1 MRFAAMAIVAIS
13 AACAQ
18 VPPADAEP
26 PAKGEGMCD
35 AAKAQQL
42 VGRTMTDAVQS
53 AARRL
58 SGARTVRVI
67 PKDGVVTM
75 DYREDRL
82 NLYLNGARKVER
94 ISCG

>member
-1 MRFAAMAIVAIS
+1 MRLAAMAIFAIT

-26 PAKGEGMCD
+26 PVKGEGMCD
-35 AAKAQQL
+35 ATKARKL
-42 VGRTMTDAVQS
+42 IGRTATRAVG
-53 AARRL
+53 AEALRL
-58 SGARTVRVI
+58 TGARTLRRV

-82 NLYLNGARKVER
+82 NLWLNAAKRIER

>member
-1 MRFAAMAIVAIS
+1 MRLAAMAIFAVT

-26 PAKGEGMCD
+26 PAQGAGACD
-35 AAKAQQL
+35 SAKAREL
-42 VGRTMTDAVQS
+42 VGRTPSKAVR
-53 AARRL
+53 AEALRL
-58 SGARTVRVI
+58 SGAKALREV

-82 NLYLNGARKVER
+82 NLYLDGAKKVER

>member
-1 MRFAAMAIVAIS
+1 MAIIAIT

-26 PAKGEGMCD
+26 PVQGAGSCD
-35 AAKAQQL
+35 AAKARKL
-42 VGRTMTDAVQS
+42 VGRTPTRAVK
-53 AARRL
+53 AEALRL
-58 SGARTVRVI
+58 SGARSLRKI

-82 NLYLNGARKVER
+82 NLWLDGSGKIDR

>member
-1 MRFAAMAIVAIS
+1 MRLAAMAIIAIT

-18 VPPADAEP
+18 TPPADAETP
-26 PAKGEGMCD
+26 PRGEGSCD
-35 AAKAQQL
+35 ASKAQQL
-42 VGRTMTDAVQS
+42 VGRTATAAVER

-58 SGARTVRVI
+58 SGARMVRVI

>member
-1 MRFAAMAIVAIS
+1 MAIVAVT

-26 PAKGEGMCD
+26 PAQGRGICD
-35 AAKAQQL
+35 AAKAQKL
-42 VGRTMTDAVQS
+42 VGRTPTKAVRTE
-53 AARRL
+53 ALRL
-58 SGARTVRVI
+58 SGARALRKI
-67 PKDGVVTM
+67 PRDGVVTM

-82 NLYLNGARKVER
+82 NLYLDGAGKIER

>member
-1 MRFAAMAIVAIS
+1 MAIIAVT

-26 PAKGEGMCD
+26 PAQGAGSCD
-35 AAKAQQL
+35 AAKAQKL
-42 VGRTMTDAVQS
+42 VGRTPSKAVG
-53 AARRL
+53 AEALRL
-58 SGARTVRVI
+58 SGARALRRI

-82 NLYLNGARKVER
+82 NLYLDGAKKIER
-94 ISCG
+94 ITCG

>member
-1 MRFAAMAIVAIS
+1 MAVIAIS

-18 VPPADAEP
+18 TPAADAEP
-26 PAKGEGMCD
+26 PVKGDGRCN

-42 VGRTMTDAVQS
+42 VGRTATEAVE
-53 AARRL
+53 AAALRL

-82 NLYLNGARKVER
+82 NLYLDAAKKVER

>member
-1 MRFAAMAIVAIS
+1 MRLAAMAIIAIT

-18 VPPADAEP
+18 TPADAET
-26 PAKGEGMCD
+26 PAKGEGSCN

-42 VGRTMTDAVQS
+42 VGRTVTAAVER

-67 PKDGVVTM
+67 PNDGVVTM

-82 NLYLNGARKVER
+82 NLYLDGVRKVER

>member
-1 MRFAAMAIVAIS
+1 MTIFAIS
-13 AACAQ
+13 AACAR
-18 VPPADAEP
+18 VPAADAEP
-26 PAKGEGMCD
+26 PANSEGSCD

-42 VGRTMTDAVQS
+42 VGRTATEAVK
-53 AARRL
+53 AAALRL
-58 SGARTVRVI
+58 SGARNVRVI

-82 NLYLNGARKVER
+82 NLYLDGAKKVER